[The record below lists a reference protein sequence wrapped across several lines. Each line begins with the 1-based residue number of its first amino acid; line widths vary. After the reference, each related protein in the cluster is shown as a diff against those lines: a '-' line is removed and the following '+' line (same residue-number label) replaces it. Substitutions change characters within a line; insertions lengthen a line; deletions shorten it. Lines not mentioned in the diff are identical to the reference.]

1 MRPFSVPLALKPQQ
15 EKKLRNEPRTR
26 LFSGSVAGSVSLPP
40 IAALPVLSKR
50 DKSKMTS
57 RESNL
62 ASADEFQTHRS
73 PFLVL
78 LNSVGK
84 KMGAGNDY
92 RTSNL
97 QLAKERSWLI
107 TSYNVHQPVLQALR
121 YVGLHWENNSAS

>member
-26 LFSGSVAGSVSLPP
+26 LFSGPVAGSVSLPP

>member
-1 MRPFSVPLALKPQQ
+1 MCPFSVPLALKPQQ

-50 DKSKMTS
+50 DKSEMTS

-62 ASADEFQTHRS
+62 ASADEFQSHVH
-73 PFLVL
+73 PFFLVL

-107 TSYNVHQPVLQALR
+107 TLYNVHQPVLQAPR
-121 YVGLHWENNSAS
+121 YVGL